1 MFKHLFGYIAKIHVK
16 SREGF
21 LFSLFLPFAL
31 GLVFLFA
38 FEGLVIDENRSF
50 DPVKVAMTIEG
61 NALEQKEVLAF
72 LNEVG
77 TEGKLENEEIVQGH
91 LNNSEKKYILYFFGE
106 EAVVHKLL
114 EEGKIDARVDID
126 NRGYQMSVSL
136 LIHPLKANDISS
148 QIVYQ
153 VFNSFNST
161 YRTVKDATG
170 RLIVQSLR
178 GRDMHFV
185 EPLVNRVKELSGED
199 MYVDE
204 YKERINPE
212 VHYFFVSL
220 AYICLYFMRIGIQ
233 IIRNN
238 EGYSGPT
245 STRLMM
251 SPVGMGK
258 RVFTSFASLSIP
270 SLALMYLLLFFYW
283 KMDVGLSTKYGYV
296 ILLVSLGTLV
306 SIFIGT
312 AIASLF
318 KMTDDRADGIS
329 FAIPITGALF
339 GGLMGSVS
347 LQLMLWI
354 EENLPFLNTLNPV
367 SLVTD
372 GLYQLSLYPTNHQ
385 FYQTIGYLSV
395 YFVILAALT
404 AIGMR
409 RVKE

>member
-1 MFKHLFGYIAKIHVK
+1 
-16 SREGF
+16 
-21 LFSLFLPFAL
+21 
-31 GLVFLFA
+31 
-38 FEGLVIDENRSF
+38 
-50 DPVKVAMTIEG
+50 
-61 NALEQKEVLAF
+61 
-72 LNEVG
+72 
-77 TEGKLENEEIVQGH
+77 
-91 LNNSEKKYILYFFGE
+91 
-106 EAVVHKLL
+106 
-114 EEGKIDARVDID
+114 
-126 NRGYQMSVSL
+126 
-136 LIHPLKANDISS
+136 
-148 QIVYQ
+148 
-153 VFNSFNST
+153 
-161 YRTVKDATG
+161 
-170 RLIVQSLR
+170 
-178 GRDMHFV
+178 
-185 EPLVNRVKELSGED
+185 
-199 MYVDE
+199 
-204 YKERINPE
+204 
-212 VHYFFVSL
+212 
-220 AYICLYFMRIGIQ
+220 
-233 IIRNN
+233 
-238 EGYSGPT
+238 
-245 STRLMM
+245 
-251 SPVGMGK
+251 
-258 RVFTSFASLSIP
+258 
-270 SLALMYLLLFFYW
+270 MYLLLFFYW

-347 LQLMLWI
+347 LQLKLWI